1 MTVSS
6 PLLVIG
12 KNGQLATSL
21 RHLGGADVVCVGRPE
36 IDLDRP
42 EEFSALL
49 ERVKPF
55 FVVNA
60 AAWTAVDR
68 AEEDEAAAKRANDT
82 GPARLAE
89 ECAKRDVPFLHVSTD
104 YVFNGRKGHPYVED
118 DPICPESA
126 YGRTK
131 AAGEKAILAAGGK
144 AIILRTAW
152 VYSPYGKNFVKTM
165 LAVGAKN
172 PELRVVG
179 DQTGNPT
186 SSDDLAQAIL
196 DIVATVQRTGW
207 QEAYAGIFH
216 ATGGGEAATWYD
228 LACVTLHEAERYG
241 QAMPKMTAIST
252 ADWPT
257 PAPRPADSRLD
268 NSKLMH
274 VFGVR
279 LPEWRQ
285 TVARTVQQLM
295 QGSSS

>member
-68 AEEDEAAAKRANDT
+68 AEEEEAAAKRANDT

-89 ECAKRDVPFLHVSTD
+89 ECAKRDIPFLHVSTD

-228 LACVTLHEAERYG
+228 LACVTLYEAERYG

>member
-68 AEEDEAAAKRANDT
+68 AEEEEAAAKRANDI

-89 ECAKRDVPFLHVSTD
+89 ECAKRDIPFLHVSTD

-216 ATGGGEAATWYD
+216 ATGGGDAATWYD
-228 LACVTLHEAERYG
+228 LACVALREAERYG

-285 TVARTVQQLM
+285 TVARTVKQLM
-295 QGSSS
+295 QSSSL